1 MADFQSEIN
10 LSLLSSTS
18 LTSIFIPHSLPRE
31 KDFFY
36 DLTQPL
42 VVSGFP

>member
-18 LTSIFIPHSLPRE
+18 LTSIFISRSLPRE
-31 KDFFY
+31 KDFY

-42 VVSGFP
+42 VVSGYP